1 MCSPGIPAASSRP
14 GAHDVMSCSDVE
26 LVTIKDGA
34 AGMVPVA
41 GERAGPAAGAALMA
55 ENIGWQ

>member
-1 MCSPGIPAASSRP
+1 
-14 GAHDVMSCSDVE
+14 MSCSDVE

-41 GERAGPAAGAALMA
+41 GERACPAAGAALMA
-55 ENIGWQ
+55 ENIGWH